1 MTTTIVD
8 TSGMSPV
15 GGLDLASV
23 CDDDL
28 IPGTKA
34 SDLLKEAITECQR
47 EAFAIASAEL
57 DFDGTLRSGPFFSVL
72 PRLDEAGY
80 SIILVW
86 RGSRNTTFMASTRQQ
101 IGRAHS
107 ELQSLMRI
115 SYAVFC
121 LKKKNTTL
129 PQPITTMTS
138 H

>member
-1 MTTTIVD
+1 MSFRRFPSLFVMMTTTICD
-8 TSGMSPV
+8 TSGMIPV

-57 DFDGTLRSGPFFSVL
+57 AFDGTLRSGPFFPVL
-72 PRLDEAGY
+72 PRFDEAGY

-86 RGSRNTTFMASTRQQ
+86 RGSRSDVPK
-101 IGRAHS
+101 S
-107 ELQSLMRI
+107 ELKSLMRI
-115 SYAVFC
+115 SYA
-121 LKKKNTTL
+121 
-129 PQPITTMTS
+129 
-138 H
+138 